1 MANLNWKERLIMEIH
16 YVNMASWLLIVLLTC
31 MLYKCILHMYII
43 MYHDIITEE
52 KEREH
57 VYKTL
62 TFSRSFPCTYTLFSK
77 PTLTFHCYA
86 KKNNYTLML
95 SLSPPEC
102 WCKWWGFENNDT
114 RRVLIRKFFLTR
126 WNIWCVKVIFLM
138 HIPWFT
144 HAFVAIYR
152 FINIDRIVEIH
163 LIS

>member
-1 MANLNWKERLIMEIH
+1 
-16 YVNMASWLLIVLLTC
+16 MASWLLIVLLTC
-31 MLYKCILHMYII
+31 MLYKCILHMHII

-62 TFSRSFPCTYTLFSK
+62 TFSRSFLSTYTFSK
-77 PTLTFHCYA
+77 PTLRFHCYA

-95 SLSPPEC
+95 SLSPPKF

-114 RRVLIRKFFLTR
+114 RKVIIRKFFLTR
-126 WNIWCVKVIFLM
+126 LNIWYVKVT
-138 HIPWFT
+138 IPY
-144 HAFVAIYR
+144 AYSMIYTC
-152 FINIDRIVEIH
+152 ICCYLSIYYIDRIIEIH

>member
-62 TFSRSFPCTYTLFSK
+62 TFSRSFLCTYILFSK

-95 SLSPPEC
+95 SLSPPKF

-114 RRVLIRKFFLTR
+114 WRVIIRKFYSRPAVEFDMSESLFFPICINQR
-126 WNIWCVKVIFLM
+126 VNLFSIYQYVK
-138 HIPWFT
+138 
-144 HAFVAIYR
+144 
-152 FINIDRIVEIH
+152 H
-163 LIS
+163 L